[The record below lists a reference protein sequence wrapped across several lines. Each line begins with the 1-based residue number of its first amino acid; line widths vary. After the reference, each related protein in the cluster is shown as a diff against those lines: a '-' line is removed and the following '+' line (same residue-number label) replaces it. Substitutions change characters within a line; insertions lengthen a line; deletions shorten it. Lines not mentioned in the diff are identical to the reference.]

1 MAKTTKKTTYYN
13 RRRFKRSLVR
23 YYKQKGFASQYF
35 NLKADFHFTI
45 WKMNGTNQSGAT
57 VGVGYRFHSPN
68 TLNQDTEAI
77 YLYQMFSAN
86 WGDFPAYRD
95 LFNEFKIIGLNAVIV
110 PNAKNT
116 TGTQSD
122 YSPVMF
128 GVNFIQPFTENEM
141 NTSANTLILNPFQKE
156 TKYFKNIDKKYY
168 STSVNP
174 SQVGDNDPTFKG
186 QIRVS
191 PQTDDTIQTNSPSWN
206 IKLTF
211 YIRFRKAKN
220 N

>member
-1 MAKTTKKTTYYN
+1 MAKYKKKGYYN
-13 RRRFKRSLVR
+13 RRRYKYSLRR
-23 YYKQKGFASQYF
+23 YYGKKGFASQYF
-35 NLKADFHFTI
+35 NLKADFQFTI
-45 WKMNGTNQSGAT
+45 WKQNGTSQSGAT
-57 VGVGYRFHSPN
+57 VGIGYKFHSPT
-68 TLNQDTEAI
+68 TLNSDTEAI
-77 YLYQMFSAN
+77 YMYQMFSSN

-95 LFNEFKIIGLNAVIV
+95 LFNEFKIIGLNVVIV
-110 PNAKNT
+110 PNSKNN
-116 TGTQSD
+116 TGTQAD
-122 YSPVMF
+122 YAPVQF

-174 SQVGDNDPTFKG
+174 SQVGDNDPSFKG

-191 PQTDDTIQTNSPSWN
+191 PAADDTVQAQSPSWN